1 MKRVIKEAVSG
12 IVLIASFILMILF
25 ARMETDSGYYG
36 IFVLISATAI
46 CISFYAF
53 ISYSKPGWRM
63 VGSEDEWAV
72 AGIMNPLT
80 LIFRRRNDQD
90 QSQITEKEDLEIE
103 EDYYR
108 NRFG

>member
-46 CISFYAF
+46 CIPRQIPKKGTRRSRAYRIPPSASVSMHSFL
-53 ISYSKPGWRM
+53 IQRPDG
-63 VGSEDEWAV
+63 EWSVRKTNGQWLA
-72 AGIMNPLT
+72 
-80 LIFRRRNDQD
+80 
-90 QSQITEKEDLEIE
+90 S
-103 EDYYR
+103 
-108 NRFG
+108 